1 MDVIHLRQDFDE
13 IRLQSV
19 VRTLCFSRVRSV
31 TTKRAPGHAENS
43 CSLAIPLPSLM
54 PIAPE
59 VFFGRDGLVSR
70 LLYETTRIAL
80 LGALG
85 SKCPPSPRPYDPTI
99 NNLLVVMLSLPLIL
113 LWNSFRRF
121 FKCRQRP
128 KKFFWPRC
136 IRHFLPRPLCCY
148 SITPKRCGS
157 HNLAG

>member
-1 MDVIHLRQDFDE
+1 MLKNPSQD
-13 IRLQSV
+13 
-19 VRTLCFSRVRSV
+19 
-31 TTKRAPGHAENS
+31 GNS
-43 CSLAIPLPSLM
+43 TDSDCSLAIPLPSLM

-113 LWNSFRRF
+113 L
-121 FKCRQRP
+121 
-128 KKFFWPRC
+128 
-136 IRHFLPRPLCCY
+136 
-148 SITPKRCGS
+148 
-157 HNLAG
+157 